1 MGKPLVATR
10 SKLVGGIL
18 YFFRFKEAN
27 RHSLSDVKQ
36 EQHNFNRHGAGA
48 ARRAHNPE
56 VTRSKRVA
64 GIIHHSLPVF
74 QDTKCTKV
82 RLRDLKQS
90 GYGLIENMR
99 RSLVRVVYIVNIKCV

>member
-64 GIIHHSLPVF
+64 GIFVVLSPFSSVGLEHQPSKLGVASSSLARGAESP
-74 QDTKCTKV
+74 
-82 RLRDLKQS
+82 
-90 GYGLIENMR
+90 
-99 RSLVRVVYIVNIKCV
+99 